1 MYACINETHGGFFE
15 VVCAPNNATAN
26 FRDPPLPLWLSR
38 RTLCQH
44 TVPNDA
50 RRSESLL
57 IASLSCTGNLAFAA
71 IWSAPINLSC
81 TARYH
86 PILSLLLQY
95 ILRLQVRAP
104 ANL

>member
-1 MYACINETHGGFFE
+1 MYAYTLEPERGFYE
-15 VVCAPNNATAN
+15 GVSTPSIVPAN
-26 FRDPPLPLWLSR
+26 FRDPPLPPWLSR

-57 IASLSCTGNLAFAA
+57 IAPLSCTGNLAFAA